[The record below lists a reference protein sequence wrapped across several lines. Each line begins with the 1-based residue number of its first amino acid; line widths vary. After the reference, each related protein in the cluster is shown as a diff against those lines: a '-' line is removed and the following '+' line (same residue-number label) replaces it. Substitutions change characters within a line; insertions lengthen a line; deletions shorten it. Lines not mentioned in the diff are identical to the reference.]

1 MLKATKNQN
10 KRESLPSS
18 NYIPNKWS
26 KFFIVMQSINSFSYS
41 TLPHAAP
48 LKRKTKYRD
57 DNDISVDPALTNLM
71 HDPRVVRGNTFS
83 AKTLSLSQIGE
94 TPIAKKVSR
103 ADAQR
108 RKFTTKRS
116 STPPAVAGRI
126 HMDIQTDQFL
136 EELSDRPVEVDAET
150 QTQAFMDRPASP
162 LFVPARTG
170 HDVVTQILPGDL
182 WDFDV
187 EVEPILEVLVGKTL
201 HVAMLEVMQE
211 EELDA
216 IYRQQEE
223 YELIRKIELAEVQRL
238 EAAAKR
244 KMLEK
249 ERRIEQEVF
258 RAAQQKLLEEKVAA
272 QFFAQQY
279 LGSLH
284 SGVFD
289 MLEDQ
294 GFFYD
299 PLQKE
304 IEETTMVDLLADL
317 KLKSNCYEIAQNMLD
332 ELISGAGQKAA
343 EYEKITAALRLKAAE
358 KLQADADAALKEKE
372 QQESLMKEHIIEEI
386 VDDRERNI
394 EEAAEE
400 AEEEESEE

>member
-1 MLKATKNQN
+1 M
-10 KRESLPSS
+10 PSS
-18 NYIPNKWS
+18 YYISKKWP

-71 HDPRVVRGNTFS
+71 HDPRVVRGSTFS
-83 AKTLSLSQIGE
+83 AKTLSSSQIGE

-103 ADAQR
+103 ADAER
-108 RKFTTKRS
+108 RKFATKRS
-116 STPPAVAGRI
+116 STPPAVTGRT

-289 MLEDQ
+289 MLEDD

-304 IEETTMVDLLADL
+304 IEDITMTELLADL
-317 KLKSNCYEIAQNMLD
+317 KLKSNYYEIARNMLD
-332 ELISGAGQKAA
+332 ELICGAGQKAA
-343 EYEKITAALRLKAAE
+343 EYEKETAIL
-358 KLQADADAALKEKE
+358 KLQAAEELQATADAAIKEKE
-372 QQESLMKEHIIEEI
+372 QAILLKEKIVEGI
-386 VDDRERNI
+386 VDNSKENA
-394 EEAAEE
+394 EEDTEEE
-400 AEEEESEE
+400 AEEETSDE

>member
-1 MLKATKNQN
+1 MLEVEHLFLKEQQRIIT
-10 KRESLPSS
+10 
-18 NYIPNKWS
+18 
-26 KFFIVMQSINSFSYS
+26 VMQSISSFSYS

-57 DNDISVDPALTNLM
+57 DSDLPVDPALTNLM

-83 AKTLSLSQIGE
+83 AKTLSLSHLAE

-108 RKFTTKRS
+108 RKFTTRRS
-116 STPPAVAGRI
+116 ATPPAVTGRVHI
-126 HMDIQTDQFL
+126 DIQTDQYL

-223 YELIRKIELAEVQRL
+223 FELIRKIELAEVQRL

-244 KMLEK
+244 KSQEK
-249 ERRIEQEVF
+249 ERRIEQEAI
-258 RAAQQKLLEEKVAA
+258 RAAQRKLLEEKVAA

-284 SGVFD
+284 CGVFD
-289 MLEDQ
+289 MLENQ

-304 IEETTMVDLLADL
+304 IEDCTMVDLLAEL
-317 KLKSNCYEIAQNMLD
+317 KLKSNYYEIAQGMLD
-332 ELISGAGQKAA
+332 ELIRGAGQKAA
-343 EYEKITAALRLKAAE
+343 EYEKETAILRLKAAE
-358 KLQADADAALKEKE
+358 KLQADADSALKEKE
-372 QQESLMKEHIIEEI
+372 REAVIIKEDIIE
-386 VDDRERNI
+386 NI
-394 EEAAEE
+394 SDNHEGNAEE
-400 AEEEESEE
+400 DAEEDAEEEESEE